1 LVERRTKS
9 GIILYMLRRMALGLT
24 YNVTPDGRF
33 VRRTFTPAQV
43 LGLLKKG
50 GVKFVDL
57 QFTDVPGRLRHVTL
71 PSEMVREEMFAEGV
85 AKLDGSSVKGFVE
98 IQESDM
104 VLVPDATTFGV
115 IPWIEENVKTA
126 RLICDVR
133 VGNGG
138 GRFSRDP
145 RHVAQTAEAKIRGAG
160 FSDSLWGPE
169 VEFFVF
175 DSATWEANN
184 PFASGFR
191 ISSKESANEARG
203 TNFPVRFKDG
213 YYPVQPVDTLS
224 EYRGVCVNYLRDG
237 FGVLS
242 NAHHHEVATAGQ
254 CEIDVYRDQLVTMA
268 DSTMTYKF
276 VTKNVAA
283 RMGLIATTMPKP
295 IFGDNAVGM
304 HIHTSFWKKGR
315 NAFFDPTDTYAEISQ
330 AARYYIGG
338 IMNHSRALCAIVA
351 PTTNSYHRLVP
362 GYEAPVYIAWSKMNR
377 SANVRIPA
385 YEKGSQE
392 AKRVEFRTPDPS
404 CNPYLAFAAITAAGL
419 DGLRKKTDPGDP
431 VDEDIYK
438 LTPERRRDLKVGELP
453 GSLKEAV
460 ESLVSDSSF
469 LGGVFP
475 KDLVDVMMEL
485 EMEAYRSVAAR
496 PHPYE
501 FYLYF
506 DL

>member
-1 LVERRTKS
+1 MTFK
-9 GIILYMLRRMALGLT
+9 
-24 YNVTPDGRF
+24 VTDDGKF
-33 VRRTFTPAQV
+33 VKRSFTPAEAMD
-43 LGLLKKG
+43 LLQAEKA
-50 GVKFVDL
+50 KFVDL

-71 PSEMVREEMFAEGV
+71 PTEMMEEGMFSEGV
-85 AKLDGSSVKGFVE
+85 AKLDGSSVRGFVD
-98 IQESDM
+98 IHESDM
-104 VLVPDATTFGV
+104 LLVPDADTFGV
-115 IPWIEENVKTA
+115 IPWSEGGLKTA
-126 RLICDVR
+126 RFICDVR
-133 VGNGG
+133 AGYGR

-145 RHVAQTAEAKIRGAG
+145 RHVAQVAEAKIREAG
-160 FSDSLWGPE
+160 FTDSLWGPE

-175 DSATWEANN
+175 DGVTWEANN
-184 PFASGFR
+184 PFGSAFR
-191 ISSKESANEARG
+191 ISSKEAATESRG
-203 TNFPVRFKDG
+203 TNFPIRFKDG
-213 YYPVQPVDTLS
+213 YYPAQPVDTLS
-224 EYRGVCVNYLRDG
+224 DYRGVCVNYLRDG

-254 CEIDVYRDQLVTMA
+254 CEIDVYRDELVTMA

-283 RMGLIATTMPKP
+283 QMGMIASTMPKP

-304 HIHTSFWKKGR
+304 HVHSSLWKAGR
-315 NAFFDPTDTYAEISQ
+315 NAFYDPDDAYAELSQ
-330 AARYYIGG
+330 TARYYIGG
-338 IMNHSRALCAIVA
+338 IMSHSRALCGIVD

-385 YEKGSQE
+385 YEKGSE
-392 AKRVEFRTPDPS
+392 GAKRVEFRTPDPS

-419 DGLRKKTDPGDP
+419 DGIRKKTDPGDP

-438 LTPERRRDLKVGELP
+438 LTPEKRRSLKVGELP

-460 ESLVSDSSF
+460 ESLASDMAF
-469 LGGVFP
+469 LDGVFP
-475 KDLVDVMMEL
+475 RDLVEVMMEL
-485 EMEAYRSVAAR
+485 EMDAYRSVAAR

-506 DL
+506 DI

>member
-1 LVERRTKS
+1 MTFKISTDGKFVKRSFTPPEVLELVES
-9 GIILYMLRRMALGLT
+9 
-24 YNVTPDGRF
+24 
-33 VRRTFTPAQV
+33 Q
-43 LGLLKKG
+43 

-57 QFTDVPGRLRHVTL
+57 QFTDVPGRLHHVSI
-71 PSEMVREEMFAEGV
+71 PAEMMMEEMFTAGV

-98 IQESDM
+98 IHESDM
-104 VLVPDATTFGV
+104 LLVPDASTYGS
-115 IPWIEENVKTA
+115 IPWIDDSVKTA

-133 VGNGG
+133 SGYGA

-145 RHVAQTAEAKIRGAG
+145 RHVAQTAESKIKEAG
-160 FSDSLWGPE
+160 FTDSLWGPE

-175 DSATWEANN
+175 DSATWEAND
-184 PFASGFR
+184 PFGSGFK
-191 ISSKESANEARG
+191 ITSKESANEARG
-203 TNFPVRFKDG
+203 TNFPIRFKDG
-213 YYPVQPVDTLS
+213 YYPAQPVDTLS
-224 EYRGVCVNYLRDG
+224 DYRGTCVNYLRDG
-237 FGVLS
+237 FGVLC

-254 CEIDVYRDQLVTMA
+254 CEIDMYRDELVTMA

-276 VTKNVAA
+276 VTKNVASK
-283 RMGLIATTMPKP
+283 MGLIASTMPKP

-304 HIHTSFWKKGR
+304 HTHSSLWKRGK
-315 NAFFDPTDTYAEISQ
+315 NVFYDPNDPYAEISQ
-330 AARYYIGG
+330 TARYYIGG
-338 IMNHSRALCAIVA
+338 IMEHSRALCAIVD

-385 YEKGSQE
+385 YEKGSE
-392 AKRVEFRTPDPS
+392 GAKRVEFRTPDPS

-419 DGLRKKTDPGDP
+419 DGIRKKTEPGDP

-438 LTPERRRDLKVGELP
+438 LTAEKRREMKVGELP

-460 ESLVSDSSF
+460 ESLQSDSSF
-469 LGGVFP
+469 LEGIYP
-475 KDLVDVMMEL
+475 RDLVEVMMQL
-485 EMEAYRSVAAR
+485 EMESYRSVAAR

>member
-1 LVERRTKS
+1 
-9 GIILYMLRRMALGLT
+9 MT
-24 YNVTPDGRF
+24 YNITEGGQF
-33 VRRTFTPAQV
+33 VKRSFNAEQV
-43 LGLLKKG
+43 LDLLKKG
-50 GVKFVDL
+50 NVKFVDL
-57 QFTDVPGRLRHVTL
+57 QFTDVPGRLRHVSL
-71 PSEMVREEMFAEGV
+71 PTEMMSEEMFSEGV

-98 IQESDM
+98 INESDM
-104 VLVPDATTFGV
+104 LLVPDAATYGV
-115 IPWIEENVKTA
+115 VPWIEDSVKTA

-133 VGNGG
+133 AGYGA

-145 RHVAQTAEAKIRGAG
+145 RHVAQTAEGKIREAG
-160 FSDSLWGPE
+160 FTDSLWGPE

-175 DSATWEANN
+175 DTATWEANN

-191 ISSKESANEARG
+191 ITSRESANEARG
-203 TNFPVRFKDG
+203 TNFPIRFKDG
-213 YYPVQPVDTLS
+213 YYPAHPVDTLS
-224 EYRGVCVNYLRDG
+224 DYRSVCVNYLRDG

-254 CEIDVYRDQLVTMA
+254 CEIDVYRDELVTMA

-276 VTKNVAA
+276 VTKNVASK
-283 RMGLIATTMPKP
+283 MGMIATTMPKP

-304 HIHTSFWKKGR
+304 HVHSSLWKRGK
-315 NAFFDPTDTYAEISQ
+315 NLFFDPDDAYAEISQ
-330 AARYYIGG
+330 TARYYIGG
-338 IMNHSRALCAIVA
+338 IMEHSRALCAIVD

-385 YEKGSQE
+385 YEKGSE
-392 AKRVEFRTPDPS
+392 GAKRVEFRTPDPS

-419 DGLRKKTDPGDP
+419 DGMKKKTDPGDP

-460 ESLVSDSSF
+460 ESLQSDASF
-469 LGGVFP
+469 LEGIFP
-475 KDLVDVMMEL
+475 KDLVEVMMEL

-506 DL
+506 DV

>member
-1 LVERRTKS
+1 
-9 GIILYMLRRMALGLT
+9 M
-24 YNVTPDGRF
+24 
-33 VRRTFTPAQV
+33 
-43 LGLLKKG
+43 
-50 GVKFVDL
+50 
-57 QFTDVPGRLRHVTL
+57 
-71 PSEMVREEMFAEGV
+71 PSEMLTDNMFREGV

-104 VLVPDATTFGV
+104 VLVPDASTLGV
-115 IPWIEENVKTA
+115 VPWAEENLKTA
-126 RLICDVR
+126 RLICDVWA
-133 VGNGG
+133 GNGA

-145 RHVAQTAEAKIRGAG
+145 RGVAQKAEERIRLEGYT
-160 FSDSLWGPE
+160 DSLWGPE

-175 DSATWEANN
+175 ESATWVAND
-184 PFASGFR
+184 PFASGYKIMSR
-191 ISSKESANEARG
+191 ESANESRG
-203 TNFPVRFKDG
+203 TNFPIRFKDG
-213 YYPVQPVDTLS
+213 YYPAPPVDTLS
-224 EYRGVCVNYLRDG
+224 EYRGTCINYLRDG

-268 DSTMTYKF
+268 DGVMTYKY
-276 VTKNVAA
+276 VTKNVAN

-304 HIHTSFWKKGR
+304 HVHSSFWKGDR
-315 NAFFDPTDTYAEISQ
+315 NAFYDQADEYAEISQ
-330 AARYYIGG
+330 TARYYVGG
-338 IMNHSRALCAIVA
+338 LMEHSRALTAIVD

-385 YEKGSQE
+385 Y
-392 AKRVEFRTPDPS
+392 KRRSEGTKTVEFRTPDPS
-404 CNPYLAFAAITAAGL
+404 CNPYLAFAAIAAAGL
-419 DGLRKKTDPGDP
+419 DGIRKKTDPGDP

-438 LTPERRRDLKVGELP
+438 LTPEKRHKLGVGELP

-460 ESLVSDSSF
+460 ECLMSDSAF
-469 LGGVFP
+469 LDGIFP
-475 KDLVDVMMEL
+475 KDLVDVMVEL
-485 EMEAYRSVAAR
+485 EMENYRAVAAR

>member
-1 LVERRTKS
+1 
-9 GIILYMLRRMALGLT
+9 LT
-24 YNVTPDGRF
+24 YRITPDGRF
-33 VRRTFTPAQV
+33 EKRSYTASQAVDMLQSQ
-43 LGLLKKG
+43 K
-50 GVKFVDL
+50 VKFVDL
-57 QFTDVPGRLRHVTL
+57 QFTDVPGRFRHVSIPT
-71 PSEMVREEMFAEGV
+71 EMMSEEMFTEGV

-98 IQESDM
+98 INESDM
-104 VLVPDATTFGV
+104 LLVPDASTYGLV
-115 IPWIEENVKTA
+115 PWIEDDLKTA

-133 VGNGG
+133 GG
-138 GRFSRDP
+138 FGAGRFSRDP
-145 RHVAQTAEAKIRGAG
+145 RHVAQTAEAKIREAG
-160 FSDSLWGPE
+160 FTDSLWGPE

-175 DSATWEANN
+175 EAATWQAND
-184 PFASGFR
+184 PFASGFK

-203 TNFPVRFKDG
+203 TNFPIRFKDG
-213 YYPVQPVDTLS
+213 YYPTQPVDTLS
-224 EYRGVCVNYLRDG
+224 DYRGVCVNYLRDG

-254 CEIDVYRDQLVTMA
+254 CEIDVYRDELVTMA

-276 VTKNVAA
+276 VVKNVASK
-283 RMGLIATTMPKP
+283 MGLIASTMPKP

-304 HIHTSFWKKGR
+304 HVHSSLWKSGK
-315 NAFFDPTDTYAEISQ
+315 NAFYDPNDAYAEISQ

-338 IMNHSRALCAIVA
+338 IMEHSRALCAIVD

-377 SANVRIPA
+377 SANVRIPS
-385 YEKGSQE
+385 YEKGSE
-392 AKRVEFRTPDPS
+392 GAKRVEFRTPDPS

-419 DGLRKKTDPGDP
+419 DGIRKKTDPGDP

-438 LTPERRRDLKVGELP
+438 LTAEKRREKKVGELP

-460 ESLVSDSSF
+460 ESLRSDSGF
-469 LGGVFP
+469 LAGFFP
-475 KDLVDVMMEL
+475 ADLVDVMMEL

>member
-1 LVERRTKS
+1 MNLISVATKCS
-9 GIILYMLRRMALGLT
+9 T
-24 YNVTPDGRF
+24 VTFKITADGKF
-33 VRRTFTPAQV
+33 EKRTFSPREV
-43 LGLLKKG
+43 LDDIGRD

-71 PSEMVREEMFAEGV
+71 PSEMMEEGMFSDGV
-85 AKLDGSSVKGFVE
+85 AKLDGSSVRGFVD
-98 IQESDM
+98 INESDM
-104 VLVPDATTFGV
+104 LLVPDASTFGV
-115 IPWIEENVKTA
+115 IPWTEDALRTA

-133 VGNGG
+133 AGYGA

-145 RHVAQTAEAKIRGAG
+145 RHVAQTAEEKIREAG
-160 FSDSLWGPE
+160 FTDSLWGPE

-175 DSATWEANN
+175 DSATWDAND
-184 PFASGFR
+184 PFSSGYKV
-191 ISSKESANEARG
+191 SSKEAATESRG
-203 TNFPVRFKDG
+203 TNFPIRFKDG
-213 YYPVQPVDTLS
+213 YYPAPPVDTLS
-224 EYRGVCVNYLRDG
+224 DYRGACVNYLRDG

-254 CEIDVYRDQLVTMA
+254 CEIDIYRDELVTMA

-283 RMGLIATTMPKP
+283 RAGLIASTMPKP
-295 IFGDNAVGM
+295 VFGDNAVGM
-304 HIHTSFWKKGR
+304 HVHSSLWRGGK
-315 NAFFDPTDTYAEISQ
+315 NAFFDPGDPYAELSQ
-330 AARYYIGG
+330 TARYYVGG
-338 IMNHSRALCAIVA
+338 IMEHSRALCAIVC

-385 YEKGSQE
+385 YEKGSE
-392 AKRVEFRTPDPS
+392 GAKRVEFRTPDPS

-419 DGLRKKTDPGDP
+419 DGIRRKADPGSP

-438 LTPERRRDLKVGELP
+438 LTPEKRRDLKVGELP

-460 ESLVSDSSF
+460 ESLGSDSEF
-469 LGGVFP
+469 LRGIFP
-475 KDLVDVMMEL
+475 RDLLDVMVDL
-485 EMEAYRSVAAR
+485 EMEAYRAVSAR

>member
-1 LVERRTKS
+1 LVYRITEE
-9 GIILYMLRRMALGLT
+9 GE
-24 YNVTPDGRF
+24 F
-33 VRRTFTPAQV
+33 VRRTLTPAEV
-43 LGLLKKG
+43 MGTVRKE
-50 GVKFVDL
+50 GVKSVDL
-57 QFTDVPGRLRHVTL
+57 QFTDVPGRLRHVTM
-71 PSEMVREEMFAEGV
+71 PSEMLTDDMFREGV

-104 VLVPDATTFGV
+104 LLVPDPSTLGIV
-115 IPWIEENVKTA
+115 PWAEESLKTV
-126 RLICDVR
+126 RLICDVWA
-133 VGNGG
+133 GNGA
-138 GRFSRDP
+138 GRFGRDP
-145 RHVAQTAEAKIRGAG
+145 RGVARRAEEKIKSEGYT
-160 FSDSLWGPE
+160 DSLWGPE

-175 DSATWEANN
+175 DSATWVAND
-184 PFASGFR
+184 PFSSGFKITSR
-191 ISSKESANEARG
+191 ESANEARG
-203 TNFPVRFKDG
+203 TNFPIRFKDG
-213 YYPVQPVDTLS
+213 YYPAPPVDTLS
-224 EYRGVCVNYLRDG
+224 EYRGTCVNYLRDG

-268 DSTMTYKF
+268 DGVMTYKY
-276 VTKNVAA
+276 VTKNVAS

-304 HIHTSFWKKGR
+304 HVHSSLWRGNR
-315 NAFFDPTDTYAEISQ
+315 NAFYDASDDYAEISQ
-330 AARYYIGG
+330 TARYYVGG
-338 IMNHSRALCAIVA
+338 IMEHSRALTAIVD
-351 PTTNSYHRLVP
+351 PTTNSYRRLVP

-385 YEKGSQE
+385 YKRGSE
-392 AKRVEFRTPDPS
+392 GTKTVEFRTPDPS
-404 CNPYLAFAAITAAGL
+404 CNPYLAFAAIAAAGL
-419 DGLRKKTDPGDP
+419 DGIRKKKEPGDP

-438 LTPERRRDLKVGELP
+438 LTPERRHELGVGELP

-460 ESLVSDSSF
+460 ECLKSDSAF
-469 LGGVFP
+469 LDGIFP

-485 EMEAYRSVAAR
+485 EMEAYRAVAAR

>member
-1 LVERRTKS
+1 MTFK
-9 GIILYMLRRMALGLT
+9 IT
-24 YNVTPDGRF
+24 DDGKF
-33 VRRTFTPAQV
+33 VKRTFAPAEV
-43 LGLLKKG
+43 LEMVEKQN
-50 GVKFVDL
+50 VKFVDL
-57 QFTDVPGRLRHVTL
+57 QFTDVPGRLRHVSI
-71 PSEMVREEMFAEGV
+71 PSEMMNENMFSDGV
-85 AKLDGSSVKGFVE
+85 AKLDGSSVRGFVE
-98 IQESDM
+98 IHESDM
-104 VLVPDATTFGV
+104 LLVPDSSTYGV
-115 IPWIEENVKTA
+115 IPWIEESVKTA

-133 VGNGG
+133 AGYGA

-145 RHVAQTAEAKIRGAG
+145 RYVAQIAEARIREAG
-160 FSDSLWGPE
+160 FTDSLWGPE

-175 DSATWEANN
+175 DGATWEANN
-184 PFASGFR
+184 PFASGFKITSR
-191 ISSKESANEARG
+191 ESANEARG
-203 TNFPVRFKDG
+203 TNFPIRFKDG
-213 YYPVQPVDTLS
+213 YYPAQPVDTMS
-224 EYRGVCVNYLRDG
+224 DYRGTCVNHLREG
-237 FGVLS
+237 FGVLC

-254 CEIDVYRDQLVTMA
+254 CEIDMYRDELVTMA

-276 VTKNVAA
+276 VTKNVAS
-283 RMGLIATTMPKP
+283 RMGLIASTMPKP

-304 HIHTSFWKKGR
+304 HIHSSLWKSGE
-315 NAFFDPTDTYAEISQ
+315 NAFFDPNDSYAEISQ

-338 IMNHSRALCAIVA
+338 IMEHSRALCAIVD

-385 YEKGSQE
+385 YEKGSE
-392 AKRVEFRTPDPS
+392 GAKRVEFRTPDPS

-419 DGLRKKTDPGDP
+419 DGMRKKIDPGDP

-438 LTPERRRDLKVGELP
+438 LTVEKRRELKVGELP

-460 ESLVSDSSF
+460 ESLESDSTF
-469 LGGVFP
+469 LEGIFP
-475 KDLVDVMMEL
+475 KDLVHVIMEL
-485 EMEAYRSVAAR
+485 EMDAYRAVSAR

>member
-1 LVERRTKS
+1 LVFK
-9 GIILYMLRRMALGLT
+9 
-24 YNVTPDGRF
+24 VTGDGKF
-33 VRRTFTPAQV
+33 VKRSFTPEDV
-43 LGLLKKG
+43 LGMVSKDR
-50 GVKFVDL
+50 VKFVDL

-71 PSEMVREEMFAEGV
+71 PSEMMEKGMFTEGV
-85 AKLDGSSVKGFVE
+85 AKLDGSSVKGFVD
-98 IQESDM
+98 IHESDM
-104 VLVPDATTFGV
+104 LLVPDASTYGV
-115 IPWIEENVKTA
+115 VPWMEDEVKTA

-133 VGNGG
+133 AGFGR
-138 GRFSRDP
+138 GRFGRDP
-145 RHVAQTAEAKIRGAG
+145 RYVAQIAEQKIREAG
-160 FSDSLWGPE
+160 FTDSLWGPE

-175 DSATWEANN
+175 DGATWEANN

-191 ISSKESANEARG
+191 ITSRESANEARG
-203 TNFPVRFKDG
+203 TNFPIRFKDG
-213 YYPVQPVDTLS
+213 YYPAQPVDTLS
-224 EYRGVCVNYLRDG
+224 DYRGVCVNYLRDG

-254 CEIDVYRDQLVTMA
+254 CEIDVYRDELVTMA

-283 RMGLIATTMPKP
+283 KMGLIASTMPKP

-304 HIHTSFWKKGR
+304 HVHSSLWKGGR
-315 NAFFDPTDTYAEISQ
+315 NSFYDPSDAYAELSQ
-330 AARYYIGG
+330 TARYYIGG
-338 IMNHSRALCAIVA
+338 IMSHSRALCAIVD

-385 YEKGSQE
+385 YEKGSE
-392 AKRVEFRTPDPS
+392 GAKRVEFRTPDPS

-419 DGLRKKTDPGDP
+419 DGIRKKVDPGSP

-438 LTPERRRDLKVGELP
+438 LTPEKRRDLRVGELP

-460 ESLVSDSSF
+460 ESLQSDSAF
-469 LGGVFP
+469 LEGIFP
-475 KDLVDVMMEL
+475 KDLVEVMMEL

-501 FYLYF
+501 FYMYF

>member
-1 LVERRTKS
+1 MVFRINADGKFVSRSFTASEVLDT
-9 GIILYMLRRMALGLT
+9 LGR
-24 YNVTPDGRF
+24 D
-33 VRRTFTPAQV
+33 
-43 LGLLKKG
+43 

-71 PSEMVREEMFAEGV
+71 PTEMMAEEMFTEGV

-98 IQESDM
+98 IHESDM
-104 VLVPDATTFGV
+104 LLVPDASTYGE
-115 IPWIEENVKTA
+115 IPWTEGGMKTA

-133 VGNGG
+133 SGYGR

-145 RHVAQTAEAKIRGAG
+145 RYIAQTAEAKIREAG
-160 FSDSLWGPE
+160 FTSSLWGPE

-184 PFASGFR
+184 PFSSGFK
-191 ISSKESANEARG
+191 ISSREAANESRG
-203 TNFPVRFKDG
+203 TNFPIRFKDG
-213 YYPVQPVDTLS
+213 YYPAEPVDTLS
-224 EYRGVCVNYLRDG
+224 EYRGTCVNYLRDG

-254 CEIDVYRDQLVTMA
+254 CEIDIYRDELVTMA
-268 DSTMTYKF
+268 DSTMTYKY
-276 VTKNVAA
+276 VTRNVAT
-283 RMGLIATTMPKP
+283 RMGMIASTMPKP

-304 HIHTSFWKKGR
+304 HIHSSLWKSGR
-315 NAFFDPTDTYAEISQ
+315 NSFFDQNDAYAELSQ
-330 AARYYIGG
+330 VARYYVGG
-338 IMNHSRALCAIVA
+338 MMEHSRALCAIVD

-377 SANVRIPA
+377 SANLRIPA
-385 YEKGSQE
+385 YEKGSE
-392 AKRVEFRTPDPS
+392 GAKRVEFRTPDPS
-404 CNPYLAFAAITAAGL
+404 CNPYLAFAAMTAAGF
-419 DGLRKKTDPGDP
+419 DGINKKIDPGDP

-438 LTPERRRDLKVGELP
+438 LTPEKRRSLKVGELP

-460 ESLVSDSSF
+460 ENLASDSSF
-469 LGGVFP
+469 LDGIFP
-475 KDLVDVMMEL
+475 HDLVEMMMEL